1 MHNIP
6 RSPLPPGPTA
16 ARCSVPQPLPASPP
30 PRHTHTPILA
40 GLSTANDVRASLPR
54 PSMVSSSPSLGGS
67 KATDGDVSNFTAF
80 LQASP
85 KSFVVV
91 EFFTHWCNGHQP
103 RRSWST
109 HAMQPNWMKL
119 GLGAFF
125 VGLTEFLLS

>member
-1 MHNIP
+1 
-6 RSPLPPGPTA
+6 
-16 ARCSVPQPLPASPP
+16 
-30 PRHTHTPILA
+30 
-40 GLSTANDVRASLPR
+40 
-54 PSMVSSSPSLGGS
+54 MVSSSPSLGGS

-125 VGLTEFLLS
+125 VGLTEHTEFMHLRIGMKAPSAVLEDGTTVVVKRLKEVVA